1 MYHMGKYDTK
11 IYEKAM
17 NAFDCLGVY
26 ECARGYLRYEEMR
39 KLSPLK
45 ISELHMRNLNGE
57 RWDDM
62 IDELIAQKLP

>member
-1 MYHMGKYDTK
+1 MGKYDAK
-11 IYEKAM
+11 IYEAAM
-17 NAFDCLGVY
+17 NTFDDLGAY

-62 IDELIAQKLP
+62 IDELIAQGLK

>member
-1 MYHMGKYDTK
+1 MGKYDAK
-11 IYEKAM
+11 IYKKAI
-17 NAFDCLGVY
+17 AVFDDLGAY

-62 IDELIAQKLP
+62 IDELIAQRLP

>member
-1 MYHMGKYDTK
+1 MRESDLNLIWQEERRVLVEEGG
-11 IYEKAM
+11 
-17 NAFDCLGVY
+17 LP
-26 ECARGYLRYEEMR
+26 CARGYLRYEEMR

-62 IDELIAQKLP
+62 IDELIAQGLK

>member
-1 MYHMGKYDTK
+1 MDKDKKEQIRKY
-11 IYEKAM
+11 IV
-17 NAFDCLGVY
+17 GVLERVGGL
-26 ECARGYLRYEEMR
+26 ECARGYLRYEEIR

-62 IDELIAQKLP
+62 IDELIAQRLK

>member
-1 MYHMGKYDTK
+1 MGKYDGT
-11 IYEKAM
+11 IYNEAM
-17 NAFDCLGVY
+17 RVFDIRGAY

-45 ISELHMRNLNGE
+45 ISELHIRNLNGE